1 MNQYN
6 PYTNHQPVK
15 VVGPPNC
22 PPPINEPT
30 LGGKLEESL
39 MRTHDLDHVLC
50 VLAER
55 IFGYSEAQGVQEAK
69 AEAKAEPYQPSLT
82 EMATNLSER
91 MAQCVG
97 LCRTILQKIGEGH

>member
-1 MNQYN
+1 
-6 PYTNHQPVK
+6 
-15 VVGPPNC
+15 
-22 PPPINEPT
+22 
-30 LGGKLEESL
+30 

-55 IFGYSEAQGVQEAK
+55 IFGYSEAQGVQEAQ
-69 AEAKAEPYQPSLT
+69 AAPYQPSLT